1 MERNRSGGGKQMPQG
16 GWVDRFPSLANLDA
30 DRRAQLES
38 GSRIVQLPSG
48 SRVFGVGQMPENFL
62 LLIDGRIRVQQVSE
76 TGREIVLYRV
86 IAGESCPL
94 TTSCLMGHEGYSAE
108 AIAES
113 DIRGVAIP
121 RPLFDDLLAGSG
133 EFRRFVFDAF
143 SRRITNLF
151 RLVEDVAFA
160 RIDIRLALKLLE
172 LSGNGD
178 VLAVTHQ
185 QLAAELGTARE
196 VISRQLNEFQR
207 RGWVS
212 AVRGS
217 VTIADRAA
225 LQRLGA
231 EGSAAW

>member
-1 MERNRSGGGKQMPQG
+1 MPQ
-16 GWVDRFPSLANLDA
+16 GWVDRFTGLAGLDPA
-30 DRRAQLES
+30 QRAQLES
-38 GSRIVQLPSG
+38 ASRVVQLPAG
-48 SRVFGVGQMPENFL
+48 SRVFGLGQAPENFL

-86 IAGESCPL
+86 VAGESCPL
-94 TTSCLMGHEGYSAE
+94 TTACLMGYEGYSAE

-113 DIRGVAIP
+113 EVRAVAIP
-121 RPLFDDLLAGSG
+121 RAIFDDFMGRSP
-133 EFRRFVFDAF
+133 EFRRFVFAAF
-143 SRRITNLF
+143 SHRITNLF
-151 RLVEDVAFA
+151 RLIEDVAFA

-172 LSGNGD
+172 LSGGGN

-185 QLAAELGTARE
+185 QLASELGTARE

-217 VTIADRAA
+217 VTITDRAS

-231 EGSAAW
+231 EGSAPGW